1 MHVLK
6 LVYEPSGSTVTWTF
20 AISAS
25 DGLYPNAL
33 TILPSSDL
41 GMMPVSVLSTI
52 KNASLNSEKY
62 EFYANV

>member
-1 MHVLK
+1 
-6 LVYEPSGSTVTWTF
+6 
-20 AISAS
+20 
-25 DGLYPNAL
+25 
-33 TILPSSDL
+33 LPSSDL